1 MSINTVGVLSFYS
14 CLFLIMF
21 IPFCDSKNTTP
32 FKCSLICILCS
43 VTEYFFP
50 RVYTPLLI
58 RFPRWVYFIFHILA
72 KEGIQTL
79 AIKSILKTDWMG
91 SLIHSCVLSVHIYSA
106 QIIFDLLA
114 YGFCPNLHES
124 YPGVAFTWMS
134 GFLVMAFWY
143 RKIYRD
149 LNRIDERDK
158 KYYLLIAVLVDV
170 FQYRLC
176 TAYEN
181 TLDNTLGI
189 LSLIVPVIITTIL
202 KKNILEEHYSIE
214 QGRLHA
220 LDHMAKSELTALNQY
235 ETVLTKTR
243 HELINHMN
251 VIRGYTESG
260 EKDKL
265 NEYIR
270 EIIENATVDPVL
282 EYSDNVYINTIIKYL
297 KSIHPALNIIV
308 DATIGKDCPA
318 DPLDLGMIVLCL
330 CESSFSTL
338 PDNSTVNLSVR
349 QIENMVIIT
358 ESAQDIRIKD
368 ILTETDYS
376 MLEEVLKKYH
386 GSLNFN
392 VRKPGDIAVLLCCD

>member
-1 MSINTVGVLSFYS
+1 MSINTAGMLSFYS
-14 CLFLIMF
+14 CLFLMMF

-32 FKCSLICILCS
+32 LKYSLVCILYS
-43 VTEYFFP
+43 VTEYLLP
-50 RVYTPLLI
+50 KAYTPLMI
-58 RFPRWVYFIFHILA
+58 SFPWWVYFVFHTLA
-72 KEGIQTL
+72 KEGIQIL
-79 AIKSILKTDWMG
+79 AIKSILKTDWMV
-91 SLIHSCVLSVHIYSA
+91 SVIHSCVLSVHIYSA

-114 YGFCPNLHES
+114 YGLFPKLHES
-124 YPGVAFTWMS
+124 HLAVVLIWMAS
-134 GFLVMAFWY
+134 TLIMAFWY
-143 RKIYRD
+143 RKFNRD
-149 LNRIDERDK
+149 LSRVAENDK
-158 KYYLLIAVLVDV
+158 KYYLLIAVLADV

-176 TAYEN
+176 VAYEN

-189 LSLIVPVIITTIL
+189 FSLIVPLLITTVL

-214 QGRLHA
+214 QGRLHT

-251 VIRGYTESG
+251 VIRGYSENG

-265 NEYIR
+265 NEYVS
-270 EIIENATVDPVL
+270 EIIKKATVDPVL

-297 KSIHPALNIIV
+297 KSIHPAMNIIV
-308 DATIGKDCPA
+308 DATIGSDCPA

-338 PDNSTVNLSVR
+338 PANSTACLTIR
-349 QIENMVIIT
+349 QIENMIIIA
-358 ESAQDIRIKD
+358 ESAEDIRIKD
-368 ILTETDYS
+368 TLTETDYS

-392 VRKPGDIAVLLCCD
+392 VRKPGDIAVLLTCD